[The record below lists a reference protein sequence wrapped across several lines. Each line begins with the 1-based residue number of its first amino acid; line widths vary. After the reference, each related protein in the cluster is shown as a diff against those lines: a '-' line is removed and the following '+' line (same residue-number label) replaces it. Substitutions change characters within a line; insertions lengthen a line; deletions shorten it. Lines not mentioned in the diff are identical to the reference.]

1 MKTQVN
7 KCAKNTSFKGFIL
20 KNLLI
25 FQKIQIWINRKK
37 LCLTYCLWHCLTYK
51 TKFSSKRQLLLALS
65 IFAKNLYHRW
75 LTESRILLYLQQTLQ
90 KKLRFSLRISS
101 VNVTKSAG
109 ILNEKLH
116 FLCSD
121 VTLGSLEFRCRIG
134 YLSSE
139 NF

>member
-1 MKTQVN
+1 M
-7 KCAKNTSFKGFIL
+7 
-20 KNLLI
+20 
-25 FQKIQIWINRKK
+25 
-37 LCLTYCLWHCLTYK
+37 
-51 TKFSSKRQLLLALS
+51 KFSSKRQLLLALTYFCKKSLSQMVDRVPNTS
-65 IFAKNLYHRW
+65 IFTTHYK
-75 LTESRILLYLQQTLQ
+75 

-121 VTLGSLEFRCRIG
+121 VTLGCLEFKCRIG

>member
-1 MKTQVN
+1 MVDRVP
-7 KCAKNTSFKGFIL
+7 NTSMF
-20 KNLLI
+20 
-25 FQKIQIWINRKK
+25 
-37 LCLTYCLWHCLTYK
+37 TTHYK
-51 TKFSSKRQLLLALS
+51 
-65 IFAKNLYHRW
+65 
-75 LTESRILLYLQQTLQ
+75 

-121 VTLGSLEFRCRIG
+121 VTLGCLESKCRIG